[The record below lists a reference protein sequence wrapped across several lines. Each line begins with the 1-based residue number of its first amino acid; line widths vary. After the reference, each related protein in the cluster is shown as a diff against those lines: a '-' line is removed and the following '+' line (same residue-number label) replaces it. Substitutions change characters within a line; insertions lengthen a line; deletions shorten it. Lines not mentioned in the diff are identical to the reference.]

1 MPSWVLR
8 VCWRGH
14 RCLPC
19 LIASLTVNIIKACNG
34 GSRHRSSSLARK
46 QIRGHVFHKF
56 GRASSQPQPCSG
68 HDDSPASESNASPR
82 GLASSQAA
90 GTCDWHTELS
100 AYVAP
105 LRRELGAQERPS
117 IQHCMHTGMKSQEQ
131 ISSENGVGAE
141 LKEVARRFMQVG
153 HLLPNK
159 LHTKAE
165 DMLMCIDDHDAR
177 STNTRPSGLAS
188 SQARADLFTAGPP
201 CQPWSHMAR
210 KRDAP
215 DTHPLFEQFEIVVS
229 YTRRTSPR
237 RVLLDNFL
245 GFVHSGISGGRAAF
259 KYFQVQLSP
268 NYIVGFVEVNLMTWV
283 RIRRPRAFI
292 IFCIHRDVGDED
304 MRRRAEALA
313 DAYEAKRHTH
323 PPRRVEEL
331 LSPGEHRL
339 ESSGVGRHDI
349 RRREGVAVS
358 RLAPTLP
365 AGMKEEA

>member
-1 MPSWVLR
+1 M
-8 VCWRGH
+8 
-14 RCLPC
+14 
-19 LIASLTVNIIKACNG
+19 
-34 GSRHRSSSLARK
+34 ARK

-56 GRASSQPQPCSG
+56 GRASSQPQSCSG

-117 IQHCMHTGMKSQEQ
+117 IHHCMHIGMNSQVQ
-131 ISSENGVGAE
+131 VFGMFGISSENVVGAE
-141 LKEVARRFMQVG
+141 LKETARRRMQVG

-165 DMLMCIDDHDAR
+165 DMLTCVDDHDAR
-177 STNTRPSGLAS
+177 SANTRPSGPAS
-188 SQARADLFTAGPP
+188 SQARADLFAAGFP
-201 CQPWSHMAR
+201 CQPWSHMAW

-215 DTHPLFEQFEIVVS
+215 HTHPLFEHFEIVVS

-237 RVLLDNFL
+237 LVLLDNVL

-268 NYIVGFVEVNLMTWV
+268 NHIVGFVEVSLMTWV
-283 RIRRPRAFI
+283 RRRRPRAVI

-313 DAYEAKRHTH
+313 DAFEAKRQTQH
-323 PPRRVEEL
+323 PRRVEEFCFPQG
-331 LSPGEHRL
+331 SPDWNRAVLGDR
-339 ESSGVGRHDI
+339 

-358 RLAPTLP
+358 HLAPAFR
-365 AGMKEEA
+365 AGRKEAWRSETTAIRQFLEKEGKPWARAHPLQNTRFRA